1 MEEHPKKEC
10 CQKIKAESDRTSR
23 LPIYRNNTG
32 QDNMLDNTVGVQISK
47 IQTLSKKCS
56 KTNHATSSKNK
67 LLIKIN
73 KLKGET
79 SGLKGAYD
87 L

>member
-32 QDNMLDNTVGVQISK
+32 QDNVLDNTVGVQISK
-47 IQTLSKKCS
+47 IQTLGKKCS
-56 KTNHATSSKNK
+56 KTNDATSSKNK
-67 LLIKIN
+67 LLIRIN

>member
-32 QDNMLDNTVGVQISK
+32 QDNVLDNTVGVQISK
-47 IQTLSKKCS
+47 IQTHRYRQDWWLPEGRGFGEE
-56 KTNHATSSKNK
+56 
-67 LLIKIN
+67 
-73 KLKGET
+73 GET
-79 SGLKGAYD
+79 GEGD
-87 L
+87 